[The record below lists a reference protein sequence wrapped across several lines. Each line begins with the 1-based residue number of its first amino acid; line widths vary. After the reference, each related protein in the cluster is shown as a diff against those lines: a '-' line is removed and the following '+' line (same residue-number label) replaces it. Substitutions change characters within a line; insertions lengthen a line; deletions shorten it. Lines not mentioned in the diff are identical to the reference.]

1 METGMSVSANS
12 TIKDQR
18 MEARIPEYMS
28 DLSAVA
34 IAMIGRDGRL
44 WEGNRG
50 FMDVMPDNIPTKA
63 GVDVRDVFVNPRFDQ
78 FAGRRV
84 LRGESGQ
91 VIYEGIL
98 NLGGRNGRVVS
109 LHGSVYA
116 DDATLFVVAEYNV
129 TVMGQLNS
137 SLSVLNEELAE
148 MKREMARMRKQLAH
162 KEGLAEAALED
173 RNILLEALTL
183 DEGKGGG

>member
-1 METGMSVSANS
+1 MES
-12 TIKDQR
+12 
-18 MEARIPEYMS
+18 RIPGYMS

-34 IAMIGRDGRL
+34 MAVIGRDGRL

-50 FMDVMPDNIPTKA
+50 FLDLMPDRMPTKA
-63 GVDVRDVFVNPRFDQ
+63 GTDVRDVFVNPRFDQ

-84 LRGESGQ
+84 PRGESGQ

-98 NLGGRNGRVVS
+98 NLGSRNGRAVS

-116 DDATLFVVAEYNV
+116 DEATLFVVAEHNV

-137 SLSVLNEELAE
+137 SLSLLNEELAE
-148 MKREMARMRKQLAH
+148 LKRELTRMSKQLAH
-162 KEGLAEAALED
+162 QEGLAEAALED
-173 RNILLEALTL
+173 RNFLLEALSMGREQ
-183 DEGKGGG
+183 DDA